1 MRLIDRLMIAGL
13 RAGVGARSTALL
25 ETTGRR
31 SGQRRLTPVTNGL
44 DRDRFWI
51 VTEHGMRA
59 NYVRNLLAEPR
70 VRVKAGGRW
79 RCGEAHL
86 VEDDPHARL
95 EKITE
100 RNPRARANADIVRRA
115 GTDLRVIRIDLE

>member
-1 MRLIDRLMIAGL
+1 MRLIDRVMTAGL
-13 RAGVGARSTALL
+13 RVGVGARSTALL

-31 SGQRRLTPVTNGL
+31 SGRRRVTPVTNGI

-59 NYVRNLLAEPR
+59 NYVRNLLVEPH

-79 RCGEAHL
+79 RRGEAHL
-86 VEDDPHARL
+86 VEDDPYARL
-95 EKITE
+95 ERITE
-100 RNPRARANADIVRRA
+100 RNPRARANANIVRRA